1 VRRYDMQSYEERR
14 ASQAD
19 REKERTVK
27 IGEIRGRVT
36 KGIKLNDNIRVR
48 IDHIEE
54 LSFNST
60 IDLKNGDIIRVTIEK
75 V

>member
-1 VRRYDMQSYEERR
+1 MQSFEERR
-14 ASQAD
+14 ADQAEK
-19 REKERTVK
+19 EKERTVK

-36 KGIKLNDNIRVR
+36 GGIKINDNVRVR
-48 IDHIEE
+48 IDHIET
-54 LSFNST
+54 LSFNPS

>member
-1 VRRYDMQSYEERR
+1 MQNYEERR
-14 ASQAD
+14 ADQA
-19 REKERTVK
+19 EKEQERTVK

-54 LSFNST
+54 LSFNPS
-60 IDLKNGDIIRVTIEK
+60 IDLKNGDVIRVTIEK

>member
-1 VRRYDMQSYEERR
+1 MQNYEERR
-14 ASQAD
+14 ADQA
-19 REKERTVK
+19 EKEQERTVK

-36 KGIKLNDNIRVR
+36 KGIKLNDNVRVR

-54 LSFNST
+54 LSFNSP

-75 V
+75 A

>member
-1 VRRYDMQSYEERR
+1 MQNYEERR
-14 ASQAD
+14 ADQAEQ
-19 REKERTVK
+19 EKERTVK

-36 KGIKLNDNIRVR
+36 GGIKTNDNVRIR
-48 IDHIEE
+48 IDHIET
-54 LSFNST
+54 LSFNPP

>member
-1 VRRYDMQSYEERR
+1 MQSYEERR
-14 ASQAD
+14 ADQVD
-19 REKERTVK
+19 KEKERTVK

-36 KGIKLNDNIRVR
+36 RGIKQNDNVRIR
-48 IDHIEE
+48 IDHIED
-54 LSFNST
+54 LSFNSP

>member
-1 VRRYDMQSYEERR
+1 MQNYEERR
-14 ASQAD
+14 ADQAEK
-19 REKERTVK
+19 EKERTVK

-36 KGIKLNDNIRVR
+36 GGIKTNDNVRIR
-48 IDHIEE
+48 IDHIET
-54 LSFNST
+54 LSFNPP

>member
-1 VRRYDMQSYEERR
+1 MQNYEERR
-14 ASQAD
+14 ADQA
-19 REKERTVK
+19 EKEQERTVK
-27 IGEIRGRVT
+27 RGEIRGRVT

-54 LSFNST
+54 LSFNPS
-60 IDLKNGDIIRVTIEK
+60 IDLKNGDVIRVTIEK

>member
-1 VRRYDMQSYEERR
+1 MQSFEERR
-14 ASQAD
+14 ADQAEK
-19 REKERTVK
+19 EKERTVK

-36 KGIKLNDNIRVR
+36 GGIKINDNVRVR
-48 IDHIEE
+48 IDHIET
-54 LSFNST
+54 LNFNPS

>member
-1 VRRYDMQSYEERR
+1 MQSYEERR
-14 ASQAD
+14 ADQA
-19 REKERTVK
+19 EKEKEKTVK

-54 LSFNST
+54 LSFNPS
-60 IDLKNGDIIRVTIEK
+60 IDLKNGDVIRVTIEK